1 MKDICPNLHNKQ
13 VAQEYGELEDLFG
26 PDTAHLLW
34 SRNNGYSIDKAPNGA
49 DSILFGELLHI
60 TNGDRTRAIILKSKL
75 YSDEF
80 LKWFGDWTSEDKR
93 FKNANIIWGHPG
105 TGKTW
110 MFEHGAKNI
119 IDFDSE
125 YKSKIGNLKE
135 REQLKK
141 KIGKSEY
148 NKKLD
153 ELFDQAKQEALKS
166 GKKLL
171 VSDMHFLRNRS
182 KDLDIVT
189 NISDQ
194 EFIQRSHQRGEHDEA
209 DKMEW
214 KNSINQAMKNIPESK
229 ILNTT
234 GYISDLFAMSNVS
247 KVVDKNGEPQVTYH
261 TVSPRYNPNFK
272 KFDTNIEGF
281 KTAIYHTDS
290 IDMSLSYNDDK
301 ADNYEEIKNYDINEY
316 NRQIKE
322 ANEELFGALN
332 DINKDDF
339 LDERNYDWFLK
350 KKEEFLYY
358 IKNKEL
364 DNAEYILNSFIG
376 LLKKNKEKSVLVN
389 GPFGDYFETFY
400 QSKLDDL
407 EYSFHTLYEVQK
419 NHNPYYI
426 ERKLQNNTFNY
437 TKIDFINIK
446 NPKVIDADGG
456 YWNRIDI
463 GEKENLTEEEKQ
475 YYINKYKEIY
485 KKLYDIHDE
494 HDIGLSYQ
502 FNDFEDIK
510 YDVLN
515 ILKDAITNNRV
526 LKLGVHIAGNEVTLI
541 KDLGFNIDDI
551 TIKPSKNSKF
561 VSTRDLEKKYLLQS
575 DDDARKNLKRIHR
588 LQSLIQADY
597 LNYTKVNK
605 ELRREK
611 TLLGLK
617 FKRNYDGSL
626 QFIFGQHIGS
636 FTRYGLTDEYANRIF
651 KQSLFYFLNDVAQD
665 FTDISGDGTYDGVI
679 INNVID
685 YGSEVENPEPHTVY
699 ECVDNSQV
707 KSIFNNGQF
716 ANPDDMYA
724 SPQGGLN
731 MGASTRLSKI
741 PSKGDMSTLQ
751 KYLKSHR
758 GKVSSTALKLV
769 MAAVNRYFNDN
780 DTGITYEIVDTL
792 PGGEAAHYDRANK
805 VIRINKNA
813 RFRNESKSLTPEVQT
828 IVHEML
834 HAVTVHAIETNSRV
848 REQFQHLLDVTRNK
862 LGDKANYY
870 GLTDVYEFVAE
881 LSNAQ
886 FVQDLK
892 SIQLTR
898 KQTLLDRIK
907 GVIKKVYRQIF
918 TSYKDFVGSDNVYSA
933 AVEDL
938 FAVMSNNVR
947 KDEDAV
953 DVNRKSVYRSISA
966 SQDKIDQIHK
976 EITNLYQQLYKN
988 YKKQF
993 NKGANRQKREDSLWA
1008 TIRDLQAKDKKEASS
1023 IAIQQ
1028 AFNQIGVYTLDPVSG
1043 VIPARRDTVL
1053 GYLQEQS
1060 QNGFDNISAE
1070 QIFDMKSNIID
1081 FYNDLCKYLFDD
1093 KNSLDV
1099 QDQLNVEKLS
1109 STVHEIN
1116 RLWRE
1121 ASKVVADKI
1130 VDENVDKY
1138 INTTTEE
1145 ANEIKEVAKDWLHN
1159 NDMWGDEGKFTKFF
1173 NYSRN
1178 DSPIIRQA
1186 FQMIQDADQETRRQ
1200 SIAVQQR
1207 IVKAYNK
1214 ATSIVDKAKLGNWQ
1228 TEFME
1233 RDRDGNFTGL
1243 FRSAVNRGQ
1252 FKKDMEEFVQQLNQ
1266 KYDKIHGYHYI
1277 TDQVTK
1283 ETLRSDTMSS
1293 IENEVWVNGQP
1304 PVYVQYQLELEKWI
1318 CDHAHRRYSLIYYQ
1332 ERLSQPY
1339 DMSTRTGHGL
1349 SPRTLSRQKYIQDQL
1364 NYILQKCSDRKTGL
1378 AYPERLNQEDYNKL
1392 QMWRDALQDLGNP
1405 FDMYGNRKSGEELQT
1420 ALEIQ
1425 AWNNWLQERTLYD
1438 VNYDAFDEEYQNIVD
1453 DIKAGKKTYN
1463 DLCRFVEANSEYGLN
1478 PEFLDYVFKGNQSQK
1493 DYVTRMFQSSIKKL
1507 IKTKDGYVKDFSDV
1521 IFNYNPDGSVSIP
1534 DMWGYQRLGDI
1545 KNNQKAASSGISK
1558 EEFERNFSVSPIPYT
1573 DSSGMHLAKD
1583 GTKFNPKNNPNNL
1596 ISMSWFEYILKQYTD
1611 AVMDGRMD
1619 RFVSVDGLVGI
1630 DFSTFNG
1637 DRKKIEK
1644 WIAENILMY
1653 EKTWEDKYGNIK
1665 SEYVPLTIFNQ
1676 LVPVEPGFGPSYKPT
1691 SRFIPKGRFTTK
1703 RGSVYKGIFDM
1714 QFSEDDRSGIQPDF
1728 AQYGDQEFVDMI
1740 KKGDAKAEYYKLL
1753 IDTMEQQWDK
1763 LGLDPSYNRYKLP
1776 QIEGTSLMKRS
1787 RAARHPKKY
1796 LKNAVSNAVS
1806 ATSDDMQMRSGDDYV
1821 MRNGKWV
1828 LKTAPTRFINEMD
1841 DPSMISSDLAFTVGQ
1856 FVQMTNNYLNKQKLQ
1871 AKVETLA
1878 YSLDAEN
1885 RDVNHQH
1892 TGVRQFERYEKMLKQ
1907 LFYEQSETGEDLG
1920 EKPGK
1925 AEIAAAKAARV
1936 ARSGTAYLML
1946 AYNIPSMFTGVFD
1959 SFTQMPA
1966 AAARN
1971 DQFGFKQLFYS
1982 YLVTFPKLFQAIAN
1996 IGNPIANCKAVAMMQ
2011 KDGLVKTSDE
2021 TFKNAYHSRLRRA
2034 LAQSA
2039 TGGYTMGDYMMNM
2052 LSQRC
2057 TYEAKKY
2064 YPGNNLVKEGF
2075 YTKAEFNR
2083 LMSNSGLT
2091 QKEINKDWRDNIG
2104 ESLWDAYYFDNG
2116 IAKLKDKYK
2125 DVNLYDS
2132 KLSATIQQNMA
2143 LLNGNAPKNDQSS
2156 VSNTI
2161 LHKFF
2166 FLMRNFFIRRA
2177 EHWFAGYKPDNVVRK
2192 FEDSTEE
2199 IYRGSST
2206 LRRQRR
2212 KRLSL
2217 TQEQKSRRQMYD
2229 YSTGEANP
2237 AVLVNLLRGA
2247 QSQLAIFNQMML
2259 HKQERLTDP
2268 RKVNPNEAK
2277 ALREFITWGL
2287 CLALLSVGWMM
2298 FHRHVEDE
2306 TKDLKP
2312 DNYEG
2317 SLPSIHN
2324 FIQQK
2329 VYLKLL
2335 DQVMFRVIDSQ
2346 FQLWNPWQ
2354 FVDMVKSATTVTS
2367 AVEKMGTI
2375 PSVGLDLIGASGHEF
2390 DEIIKSDSKYKY
2402 FPRWQRALW
2411 SATPLNNIQTWSS
2424 WRGNDKVGRWY
2435 FDNTVTG
2442 TMFKSGGYEWKDK
2455 VEDEDSERM
2464 DDARMDEQRMDEQRM
2479 DDTRMD

>member
-34 SRNNGYSIDKAPNGA
+34 SRNNGNSIDKAPNGA
-49 DSILFGELLHI
+49 DSILFGELLHV
-60 TNGDRTRAIILKSKL
+60 TNGDRARAIILKAKV

-80 LKWFGDWTSEDKR
+80 LKWFGDWTSEDK
-93 FKNANIIWGHPG
+93 K
-105 TGKTW
+105 
-110 MFEHGAKNI
+110 
-119 IDFDSE
+119 
-125 YKSKIGNLKE
+125 
-135 REQLKK
+135 
-141 KIGKSEY
+141 
-148 NKKLD
+148 
-153 ELFDQAKQEALKS
+153 
-166 GKKLL
+166 
-171 VSDMHFLRNRS
+171 
-182 KDLDIVT
+182 
-189 NISDQ
+189 
-194 EFIQRSHQRGEHDEA
+194 
-209 DKMEW
+209 
-214 KNSINQAMKNIPESK
+214 
-229 ILNTT
+229 
-234 GYISDLFAMSNVS
+234 NVS
-247 KVVDKNGEPQVTYH
+247 KVIDENGEPQVTYH
-261 TVSPRYNPNFK
+261 TVSHSHDPNFK
-272 KFDTNIEGF
+272 KFGTNIEGF

-290 IDMSLSYNDDK
+290 ITMSSSYDEATHAILSQFNNTTLKKYSQLFRDSKNDIINILNSVKESDFKDKRNFDWFNNILKKDFIKAINSGKIKDAEDCLLKLDGLFIEYQDPDVPFKLITSAYEDIRRLFYKFSDVYNNANPEKYKNRFENRLYDR
-301 ADNYEEIKNYDINEY
+301 IKVDYLNIKKPKIIDAHGNNWENVEKDTDINRITKAY
-316 NRQIKE
+316 RFAVDKIKSATLQQLMKNFPGDMFPPAE
-322 ANEELFGALN
+322 DEILSEKSNMINLLN
-332 DINKDDF
+332 QAISNNSILHPQDISLLGSVF
-339 LDERNYDWFLK
+339 FESLDLSFPR
-350 KKEEFLYY
+350 
-358 IKNKEL
+358 
-364 DNAEYILNSFIG
+364 NAEYL
-376 LLKKNKEKSVLVN
+376 
-389 GPFGDYFETFY
+389 
-400 QSKLDDL
+400 
-407 EYSFHTLYEVQK
+407 
-419 NHNPYYI
+419 
-426 ERKLQNNTFNY
+426 
-437 TKIDFINIK
+437 
-446 NPKVIDADGG
+446 
-456 YWNRIDI
+456 
-463 GEKENLTEEEKQ
+463 
-475 YYINKYKEIY
+475 
-485 KKLYDIHDE
+485 
-494 HDIGLSYQ
+494 
-502 FNDFEDIK
+502 
-510 YDVLN
+510 
-515 ILKDAITNNRV
+515 
-526 LKLGVHIAGNEVTLI
+526 
-541 KDLGFNIDDI
+541 
-551 TIKPSKNSKF
+551 
-561 VSTRDLEKKYLLQS
+561 STRDVEHKYLE
-575 DDDARKNLKRIHR
+575 
-588 LQSLIQADY
+588 
-597 LNYTKVNK
+597 T
-605 ELRREK
+605 
-611 TLLGLK
+611 G
-617 FKRNYDGSL
+617 
-626 QFIFGQHIGS
+626 
-636 FTRYGLTDEYANRIF
+636 
-651 KQSLFYFLNDVAQD
+651 D
-665 FTDISGDGTYDGVI
+665 FDGVI
-679 INNVID
+679 INNVVD
-685 YGSEVENPEPHTVY
+685 YGSKDETYSPGTVY
-699 ECVDNSQV
+699 ECIDNSQV

-758 GKVSSTALKLV
+758 NKVSSTALKLV

-886 FVQDLK
+886 FVQELK
-892 SIQLTR
+892 SIQLNR

-907 GVIKKVYRQIF
+907 GVIKKVYSQIF
-918 TSYKDFVGSDNVYSA
+918 TSYKNFVGKDNVYSA

-947 KDEDAV
+947 KDEDVV
-953 DVNRKSVYRSISA
+953 DANRKDVYRSISA
-966 SQDKIDQIHK
+966 SQDKVDQIHK

-993 NKGANRQKREDSLWA
+993 NKGVNRQKREDSLWT

-1028 AFNQIGVYTLDPVSG
+1028 AFAQIGVYTLDPVSG

-1060 QNGFDNISAE
+1060 LNGFDNISAE

-1093 KNSLDV
+1093 KDSLDV

-1138 INTTTEE
+1138 INTTVEE

-1159 NDMWGDEGKFTKFF
+1159 NDMWGDEGRFTKFF

-1214 ATSIVDKAKLGNWQ
+1214 ATSLVDKAKLGNWQ

-1243 FRSAVNRGQ
+1243 FRSAVNRSQ

-1266 KYDKIHGYHYI
+1266 KYDRIHGYHYI

-1293 IENEVWVNGQP
+1293 IENEVWVNDQP

-1339 DMSTRTGHGL
+1339 DRETRTGHGL

-1364 NYILQKCSDRKTGL
+1364 NYILQKCSDKKTGL
-1378 AYPERLNQEDYNKL
+1378 AYTERLQPEDYNKL

-1438 VNYDAFDEEYQNIVD
+1438 VNYDAFDEEYQKIVD
-1453 DIKAGKKTYN
+1453 DINAGKKTYN

-1478 PEFLDYVFKGNQSQK
+1478 PEFLDYVFKGNQTKK

-1507 IKTKDGYVKDFSDV
+1507 IKTKNGYIKDFSDV

-1545 KNNQKAASSGISK
+1545 KNNQNAVSGGISK
-1558 EEFERNFSVSPIPYT
+1558 EEFERNFSVSSIPYT
-1573 DSSGMHLAKD
+1573 DASGMHLAKD
-1583 GTKFNPKNNPNNL
+1583 GVTKFDPNNNPNNL
-1596 ISMSWFEYILKQYTD
+1596 TSMSWFEYILKQYTD

-1619 RFVSVDGLVGI
+1619 RFVSIDGLVGV

-1653 EKTWEDKYGNIK
+1653 EKTQEDKYGNVK

-1676 LVPVEPGFGPSYKPT
+1676 LVPVEVGFGPSYKPT
-1691 SRFIPKGRFTTK
+1691 SRLIPKGRFTTK
-1703 RGSVYKGIFDM
+1703 RGSVYNGIFDM
-1714 QFSEDDRSGIQPDF
+1714 EFSEDDRSGIQPDF
-1728 AQYGDQEFVDMI
+1728 AQYGDQEFVNMI

-1787 RAARHPKKY
+1787 RAAKHPKKY
-1796 LKNAVSNAVS
+1796 LKNAAKNAIA
-1806 ATSDDMQMRSGDDYV
+1806 ATSDDTQMRGDDDYV

-1828 LKTAPTRFINEMD
+1828 LKTAPTRFINEME

-1946 AYNIPSMFTGVFD
+1946 AYNLPSMFTGVFD

-1996 IGNPIANCKAVAMMQ
+1996 IGNPIANCKAIAMMQ

-2091 QKEINKDWRDNIG
+2091 QKEINKEWRNNIG

-2125 DVNLYDS
+2125 NIDLYDS

-2143 LLNGNAPKNDQSS
+2143 LLNGNAPKNDQSA

-2177 EHWFAGYKPDNVVRK
+2177 EHWFAGYKPDNVARR

-2199 IYRGSST
+2199 VYRGSST
-2206 LRRQRR
+2206 LRRQKR

-2259 HKQERLTDP
+2259 HKQERITDP

-2277 ALREFITWGL
+2277 ALREFVTWGL

-2298 FHRHVEDE
+2298 FHRHVEDD

-2317 SLPSIHN
+2317 SLPSVHN

-2442 TMFKSGGYEWKDK
+2442 TMFKSGGYEWKK
-2455 VEDEDSERM
+2455 KTEDEDSERM

>member
-34 SRNNGYSIDKAPNGA
+34 SRNNGNSIDKAPNGA
-49 DSILFGELLHI
+49 DSILFGELLHV
-60 TNGDRTRAIILKSKL
+60 TNGDRTRAIILKAKV

-80 LKWFGDWTSEDKR
+80 LKWFGDWTSEDK
-93 FKNANIIWGHPG
+93 
-105 TGKTW
+105 
-110 MFEHGAKNI
+110 E
-119 IDFDSE
+119 
-125 YKSKIGNLKE
+125 
-135 REQLKK
+135 
-141 KIGKSEY
+141 
-148 NKKLD
+148 
-153 ELFDQAKQEALKS
+153 
-166 GKKLL
+166 
-171 VSDMHFLRNRS
+171 
-182 KDLDIVT
+182 
-189 NISDQ
+189 
-194 EFIQRSHQRGEHDEA
+194 
-209 DKMEW
+209 
-214 KNSINQAMKNIPESK
+214 
-229 ILNTT
+229 
-234 GYISDLFAMSNVS
+234 NVS
-247 KVVDKNGEPQVTYH
+247 KVVDENGEPKVMYH
-261 TVSPRYNPNFK
+261 GTDHGDFK
-272 KFDTNIEGF
+272 KFDLKYFGKTDNGDNGRGF
-281 KTAIYHTDS
+281 YFAYEKDVALGYGETLYPVYLSAKRPFYHTGFETSSIIKGFNREYNPTQRELFQQRIKSIQNRIQRSQDLLKENNDPIISKIELKKIQHNKDELKRLQDDLKNKDEDFLNSKLYNTLDEYDS
-290 IDMSLSYNDDK
+290 ILESD
-301 ADNYEEIKNYDINEY
+301 
-316 NRQIKE
+316 
-322 ANEELFGALN
+322 
-332 DINKDDF
+332 
-339 LDERNYDWFLK
+339 
-350 KKEEFLYY
+350 
-358 IKNKEL
+358 
-364 DNAEYILNSFIG
+364 
-376 LLKKNKEKSVLVN
+376 
-389 GPFGDYFETFY
+389 PHY
-400 QSKLDDL
+400 QAVVK
-407 EYSFHTLYEVQK
+407 
-419 NHNPYYI
+419 
-426 ERKLQNNTFNY
+426 
-437 TKIDFINIK
+437 
-446 NPKVIDADGG
+446 
-456 YWNRIDI
+456 
-463 GEKENLTEEEKQ
+463 
-475 YYINKYKEIY
+475 
-485 KKLYDIHDE
+485 
-494 HDIGLSYQ
+494 
-502 FNDFEDIK
+502 
-510 YDVLN
+510 
-515 ILKDAITNNRV
+515 
-526 LKLGVHIAGNEVTLI
+526 
-541 KDLGFNIDDI
+541 
-551 TIKPSKNSKF
+551 
-561 VSTRDLEKKYLLQS
+561 
-575 DDDARKNLKRIHR
+575 
-588 LQSLIQADY
+588 
-597 LNYTKVNK
+597 
-605 ELRREK
+605 
-611 TLLGLK
+611 
-617 FKRNYDGSL
+617 
-626 QFIFGQHIGS
+626 
-636 FTRYGLTDEYANRIF
+636 
-651 KQSLFYFLNDVAQD
+651 
-665 FTDISGDGTYDGVI
+665 
-679 INNVID
+679 
-685 YGSEVENPEPHTVY
+685 
-699 ECVDNSQV
+699 DNSQI
-707 KSIFNNGQF
+707 KSIFNNGEF
-716 ANPDDMYA
+716 ANPDDIYQ

-731 MGASTRLSKI
+731 MGASSRLSKI

-758 GKVSSTALKLV
+758 DKVSSTALKLV

-813 RFRNESKSLTPEVQT
+813 RFRNESRSLTPEVQT

-862 LGDKANYY
+862 LGDKVNHY

-918 TSYKDFVGSDNVYSA
+918 TSYKKIIGEDNVYSA

-947 KDEDAV
+947 KDEDVV
-953 DVNRKSVYRSISA
+953 DVNRKDVYRSISA
-966 SQDKIDQIHK
+966 SQDKVDQIHK

-1028 AFNQIGVYTLDPVSG
+1028 AFGQIGVYTLDPVSG

-1060 QNGFDNISAE
+1060 INGFDNISAE

-1093 KNSLDV
+1093 KDSLDV

-1138 INTTTEE
+1138 INTTVEE

-1159 NDMWGDEGKFTKFF
+1159 NDMWGDEGRFTKFF

-1214 ATSIVDKAKLGNWQ
+1214 ATSLVDKARLGNWQ
-1228 TEFME
+1228 TDFME
-1233 RDRDGNFTGL
+1233 RDKDGNFTGL

-1252 FKKDMEEFVQQLNQ
+1252 FKKDMEEFVQQLNE

-1318 CDHAHRRYSLIYYQ
+1318 CDHAHRRYSLMYYQ
-1332 ERLSQPY
+1332 ERLSHPY
-1339 DMSTRTGHGL
+1339 DMATRTGHGL

-1364 NYILQKCSDRKTGL
+1364 NYILQKCSDKKTGL
-1378 AYPERLNQEDYNKL
+1378 AYPERLQPEDYNKL

-1425 AWNNWLQERTLYD
+1425 AWNNWLQEQTLYD
-1438 VNYDAFDEEYQNIVD
+1438 VDYDAFDEEYQKIVD
-1453 DIKAGKKTYN
+1453 DINAGKKTYN

-1478 PEFLDYVFKGNQSQK
+1478 PEFLDYVFKGNQTQK
-1493 DYVTRMFQSSIKKL
+1493 DYVTKMFQSSIKKL
-1507 IKTKDGYVKDFSDV
+1507 IKTKNGYVKDFSDV

-1534 DMWGYQRLGDI
+1534 NMWGYQRLGDI
-1545 KNNQKAASSGISK
+1545 KNNQSAVSSGIDV
-1558 EEFERNFSVSPIPYT
+1558 EEFKRNFDVSPIPYT
-1573 DSSGMHLAKD
+1573 DPSGMHLAKD
-1583 GTKFNPKNNPNNL
+1583 GVTKFDPNNNPNNL
-1596 ISMSWFEYILKQYTD
+1596 DSMSWFEYILKQYTD

-1637 DRKKIEK
+1637 DRKKIET
-1644 WIAENILMY
+1644 WIAKNILMY
-1653 EKTWEDKYGNIK
+1653 EKTWEDEYGNAK

-1676 LVPVEPGFGPSYKPT
+1676 LVPVEAGFGPSYKPT
-1691 SRFIPKGRFTTK
+1691 SRLVPKGRFTTK
-1703 RGSVYKGIFDM
+1703 RGSVYNGIFDM
-1714 QFSEDDRSGIQPDF
+1714 EFSEDDRSGIQPDF

-1787 RAARHPKKY
+1787 RAAKHPKKY
-1796 LKNAVSNAVS
+1796 IKNAAKNAVA
-1806 ATSDDMQMRSGDDYV
+1806 ATSDDTQMRGDDDYV

-1946 AYNIPSMFTGVFD
+1946 AYNVPSMFTGVFD

-1996 IGNPIANCKAVAMMQ
+1996 IGNPIANCKAIAMMQ
-2011 KDGLVKTSDE
+2011 KDGLVKTSNE

-2091 QKEINKDWRDNIG
+2091 QKEINREWRNNIG

-2125 DVNLYDS
+2125 NIDLYDS

-2143 LLNGNAPKNDQSS
+2143 LLNGNAPKNDQSA

-2177 EHWFAGYKPDNVVRK
+2177 EHWFAGYKPDNVVRR

-2199 IYRGSST
+2199 VYRGSST

-2212 KRLSL
+2212 KRLPL

-2259 HKQERLTDP
+2259 HKQERITDL

-2298 FHRHVEDE
+2298 FHRYVEDE

-2442 TMFKSGGYEWKDK
+2442 TMFKSGGYEWKK
-2455 VEDEDSERM
+2455 KAEDEDSERM
-2464 DDARMDEQRMDEQRM
+2464 DDGRMDEQRMDEQRM
-2479 DDTRMD
+2479 DDTRMN

>member
-60 TNGDRTRAIILKSKL
+60 TNGDRTRAIILKAKI

-80 LKWFGDWTSEDKR
+80 LKWFGDWTSEDK
-93 FKNANIIWGHPG
+93 
-105 TGKTW
+105 
-110 MFEHGAKNI
+110 E
-119 IDFDSE
+119 
-125 YKSKIGNLKE
+125 
-135 REQLKK
+135 
-141 KIGKSEY
+141 
-148 NKKLD
+148 
-153 ELFDQAKQEALKS
+153 
-166 GKKLL
+166 
-171 VSDMHFLRNRS
+171 
-182 KDLDIVT
+182 
-189 NISDQ
+189 
-194 EFIQRSHQRGEHDEA
+194 
-209 DKMEW
+209 
-214 KNSINQAMKNIPESK
+214 
-229 ILNTT
+229 
-234 GYISDLFAMSNVS
+234 NVS

-290 IDMSLSYNDDK
+290 IEMSISYNEDK
-301 ADNYEEIKNYDINEY
+301 AENYEEIKDYDISTY
-316 NRQIKE
+316 NRYNEIANKE
-322 ANEELFGALN
+322 IPEQLN

-339 LDERNYDWFLK
+339 LDGRNYDWFLK

-407 EYSFHTLYEVQK
+407 EYSFHTLYDAEK

-426 ERKLQNNTFNY
+426 ERKLQNDTFNY
-437 TKIDFINIK
+437 TKIDFLNIK
-446 NPKVIDADGG
+446 NPKIIDAHGHM
-456 YWNRIDI
+456 WNNIHEKKYYDISDRLDKIKDRLSDDFSSSSNYIIYRIVCLSNATQAKALYEKIMESKYLSSVFKDI
-463 GEKENLTEEEKQ
+463 SEDDLIYYAEEKQ
-475 YYINKYKEIY
+475 KS
-485 KKLYDIHDE
+485 L
-494 HDIGLSYQ
+494 
-502 FNDFEDIK
+502 
-510 YDVLN
+510 
-515 ILKDAITNNRV
+515 
-526 LKLGVHIAGNEVTLI
+526 
-541 KDLGFNIDDI
+541 
-551 TIKPSKNSKF
+551 
-561 VSTRDLEKKYLLQS
+561 STRDLEKKYLLQS
-575 DDDARKNLKRIHR
+575 NTDARKNLKRIHR
-588 LQSLIQADY
+588 LQSLIQADQI
-597 LNYTKVNK
+597 NYTKVNK
-605 ELRREK
+605 ELRGEK

-617 FKRNYDGSL
+617 LKRNRDGSL

-665 FTDISGDGTYDGVI
+665 LTEISGDGTYDGVI

-741 PSKGDMSTLQ
+741 SSKGDMSTLQ

-758 GKVSSTALKLV
+758 DKVSSTALKLV

-862 LGDKANYY
+862 LGDKASYY

-886 FVQDLK
+886 FVYDLK

-918 TSYKDFVGSDNVYSA
+918 TSYKDFIGSDNVYSA

-938 FAVMSNNVR
+938 FAVMSNNVK

-953 DVNRKSVYRSISA
+953 DTNRKSVYRSISA

-1214 ATSIVDKAKLGNWQ
+1214 ATSLVDKAKLGNWQ

-1266 KYDKIHGYHYI
+1266 KYDKIYGYHYI

-1293 IENEVWVNGQP
+1293 IENEVWVNDQP

-1339 DMSTRTGHGL
+1339 DIQTRTGHGL

-1425 AWNNWLQERTLYD
+1425 AWNNWLQERTIYD

-1478 PEFLDYVFKGNQSQK
+1478 PEFLDYVFKGSQVKK
-1493 DYVTRMFQSSIKKL
+1493 DYVTKMFQSSIKKL

-1521 IFNYNPDGSVSIP
+1521 MFNYNPDGSVSIP

-1545 KNNQKAASSGISK
+1545 KNNQNAVSSGISK
-1558 EEFERNFSVSPIPYT
+1558 EEFERNFSVSSIPYT
-1573 DSSGMHLAKD
+1573 DASGMHLAKD
-1583 GTKFNPKNNPNNL
+1583 GTKFDPKNNPNNL

-1676 LVPVEPGFGPSYKPT
+1676 LVPAETGFGPSYKPT

-1946 AYNIPSMFTGVFD
+1946 AYNLPSMFTGVFD

-1966 AAARN
+1966 SAARN
-1971 DQFGFKQLFYS
+1971 DQFGFKQLLIDGYI
-1982 YLVTFPKLFQAIAN
+1982 LTFPNLFRAIIN

-2011 KDGLVKTSDE
+2011 KDGLVKTSNE

-2091 QKEINKDWRDNIG
+2091 QKEINRDWNDNIG

-2143 LLNGNAPKNDQSS
+2143 LLNGNAPKNDQSA

-2177 EHWFAGYKPDNVVRK
+2177 EHWFAGYKPDNVARK

-2268 RKVNPNEAK
+2268 RNVNPNEAK

-2312 DNYEG
+2312 DNYED

>member
-49 DSILFGELLHI
+49 DSILFGELLHV
-60 TNGDRTRAIILKSKL
+60 TNGDRTRAIILKAKI

-80 LKWFGDWTSEDKR
+80 LKWFGDWTSKDK
-93 FKNANIIWGHPG
+93 
-105 TGKTW
+105 
-110 MFEHGAKNI
+110 E
-119 IDFDSE
+119 
-125 YKSKIGNLKE
+125 
-135 REQLKK
+135 
-141 KIGKSEY
+141 
-148 NKKLD
+148 
-153 ELFDQAKQEALKS
+153 
-166 GKKLL
+166 
-171 VSDMHFLRNRS
+171 
-182 KDLDIVT
+182 
-189 NISDQ
+189 
-194 EFIQRSHQRGEHDEA
+194 
-209 DKMEW
+209 
-214 KNSINQAMKNIPESK
+214 
-229 ILNTT
+229 
-234 GYISDLFAMSNVS
+234 NVS
-247 KVVDKNGEPQVTYH
+247 KVVDENGEPKVMYH
-261 TVSPRYNPNFK
+261 GTDHGDFK
-272 KFDTNIEGF
+272 KFDLKYFGKTDNGDNGRGF
-281 KTAIYHTDS
+281 YFAYEKDVALGYGETLYPVYLSAKRPFYHTGFETSSIIKGFNREYNPTQRELFQQRIKSIQNRIQRSQDLLKENNDPIISKIELKKIQHNKDELKRLQDDLKNKDEDFLNSKLYNTLDEYDS
-290 IDMSLSYNDDK
+290 ILESD
-301 ADNYEEIKNYDINEY
+301 
-316 NRQIKE
+316 QH
-322 ANEELFGALN
+322 
-332 DINKDDF
+332 
-339 LDERNYDWFLK
+339 
-350 KKEEFLYY
+350 
-358 IKNKEL
+358 
-364 DNAEYILNSFIG
+364 
-376 LLKKNKEKSVLVN
+376 
-389 GPFGDYFETFY
+389 Y
-400 QSKLDDL
+400 QAVVK
-407 EYSFHTLYEVQK
+407 
-419 NHNPYYI
+419 
-426 ERKLQNNTFNY
+426 
-437 TKIDFINIK
+437 
-446 NPKVIDADGG
+446 
-456 YWNRIDI
+456 
-463 GEKENLTEEEKQ
+463 
-475 YYINKYKEIY
+475 
-485 KKLYDIHDE
+485 
-494 HDIGLSYQ
+494 
-502 FNDFEDIK
+502 
-510 YDVLN
+510 
-515 ILKDAITNNRV
+515 
-526 LKLGVHIAGNEVTLI
+526 
-541 KDLGFNIDDI
+541 
-551 TIKPSKNSKF
+551 
-561 VSTRDLEKKYLLQS
+561 
-575 DDDARKNLKRIHR
+575 
-588 LQSLIQADY
+588 
-597 LNYTKVNK
+597 
-605 ELRREK
+605 
-611 TLLGLK
+611 
-617 FKRNYDGSL
+617 
-626 QFIFGQHIGS
+626 
-636 FTRYGLTDEYANRIF
+636 
-651 KQSLFYFLNDVAQD
+651 
-665 FTDISGDGTYDGVI
+665 
-679 INNVID
+679 
-685 YGSEVENPEPHTVY
+685 
-699 ECVDNSQV
+699 DNSQI
-707 KSIFNNGQF
+707 KSIFNNGEF
-716 ANPDDMYA
+716 ANTDDIYQ

-731 MGASTRLSKI
+731 MDASSRLSKI
-741 PSKGDMSTLQ
+741 PSKGDMYTLQ

-758 GKVSSTALKLV
+758 DKVSSTALKLV

-805 VIRINKNA
+805 IIRINKNA

-918 TSYKDFVGSDNVYSA
+918 TSYKDFIGSDNVYSA

-938 FAVMSNNVR
+938 FAVMSNNVK

-953 DVNRKSVYRSISA
+953 DANRKSVYRSISA

-1130 VDENVDKY
+1130 IDENVDKY

-1214 ATSIVDKAKLGNWQ
+1214 ATSLVDKAKLGNWQ

-1293 IENEVWVNGQP
+1293 IENEVWSNGQP

-1478 PEFLDYVFKGNQSQK
+1478 PEFLDYVFKGSQVKK
-1493 DYVTRMFQSSIKKL
+1493 DYVTKMFQSSIKKL

-1521 IFNYNPDGSVSIP
+1521 MFNYNPDGSVNIP

-1545 KNNQKAASSGISK
+1545 KNNQKASSSGISK

-1573 DSSGMHLAKD
+1573 DASGMHLAKD
-1583 GTKFNPKNNPNNL
+1583 GTKFDPKNNPNNL

-1676 LVPVEPGFGPSYKPT
+1676 LVPVNPGFGPSYKPT
-1691 SRFIPKGRFTTK
+1691 SRFVPKGRFTTK

-1796 LKNAVSNAVS
+1796 LKNAASNAVS
-1806 ATSDDMQMRSGDDYV
+1806 ATSDDMQMRSSDDYV

-1946 AYNIPSMFTGVFD
+1946 AYNLPSMFTGVFD

-2091 QKEINKDWRDNIG
+2091 QKEINRDWNDNIG

-2177 EHWFAGYKPDNVVRK
+2177 EHWFAGYKPDNVARK

-2298 FHRHVEDE
+2298 FHRYVEDD

-2479 DDTRMD
+2479 DDERMD

>member
-49 DSILFGELLHI
+49 DSILFGELFHI

-194 EFIQRSHQRGEHDEA
+194 EFIQRSHQRGEHNES

-229 ILNTT
+229 VLNTT
-234 GYISDLFAMSNVS
+234 GYISDLFARSNVS

-261 TVSPRYNPNFK
+261 TVNPRYNPNFK
-272 KFDTNIEGF
+272 KFDTNIEGV

-290 IDMSLSYNDDK
+290 YQMSATYNPVS
-301 ADNYEEIKNYDINEY
+301 
-316 NRQIKE
+316 KE
-322 ANEELFGALN
+322 
-332 DINKDDF
+332 
-339 LDERNYDWFLK
+339 
-350 KKEEFLYY
+350 KEEGNRLGYY
-358 IKNKEL
+358 YNE
-364 DNAEYILNSFIG
+364 DNL
-376 LLKKNKEKSVLVN
+376 
-389 GPFGDYFETFY
+389 P
-400 QSKLDDL
+400 
-407 EYSFHTLYEVQK
+407 
-419 NHNPYYI
+419 
-426 ERKLQNNTFNY
+426 Y
-437 TKIDFINIK
+437 TKVDYLNIK
-446 NPKVIDADGG
+446 NPKIVDAEGKEWNQLDYQGDLQQSKYAIKKYEDALDEIATLAYGDNKIDNSILDL
-456 YWNRIDI
+456 YQKLNNITL
-463 GEKENLTEEEKQ
+463 LT
-475 YYINKYKEIY
+475 
-485 KKLYDIHDE
+485 
-494 HDIGLSYQ
+494 
-502 FNDFEDIK
+502 NDK
-510 YDVLN
+510 AN
-515 ILKDAITNNRV
+515 AV
-526 LKLGVHIAGNEVTLI
+526 LKRVYDLTKI
-541 KDLGFNIDDI
+541 KLTIDDFQI
-551 TIKPSKNSKF
+551 IGTMMGGD
-561 VSTRDLEKKYLLQS
+561 STRTLE
-575 DDDARKNLKRIHR
+575 RF
-588 LQSLIQADY
+588 
-597 LNYTKVNK
+597 
-605 ELRREK
+605 
-611 TLLGLK
+611 LG
-617 FKRNYDGSL
+617 
-626 QFIFGQHIGS
+626 
-636 FTRYGLTDEYANRIF
+636 E
-651 KQSLFYFLNDVAQD
+651 
-665 FTDISGDGTYDGVI
+665 YDGVI
-679 INNVID
+679 INNVLD
-685 YGSEVENPEPHTVY
+685 YATYDEYQEPHTVY

-792 PGGEAAHYDRANK
+792 PCGEAAHYDRANK

-870 GLTDVYEFVAE
+870 GLTDVYELVAE

-918 TSYKDFVGSDNVYSA
+918 TSYKDFIGSDNVYSA

-953 DVNRKSVYRSISA
+953 DSNRKDVYRSISA
-966 SQDKIDQIHK
+966 SQDKVDQIHK

-1043 VIPARRDTVL
+1043 VIPSRRDTVL

-1060 QNGFDNISAE
+1060 QNGFDNVSAE

-1478 PEFLDYVFKGNQSQK
+1478 PEFLDYVFKGSQVKK
-1493 DYVTRMFQSSIKKL
+1493 DYVTKMFQSSIKKL

-1573 DSSGMHLAKD
+1573 DASGMHLAKD
-1583 GTKFNPKNNPNNL
+1583 GTKFDPKNNPNNL

-1630 DFSTFNG
+1630 DFSTLNG

-1796 LKNAVSNAVS
+1796 LKNAASNAVS

-1841 DPSMISSDLAFTVGQ
+1841 DPSMISSDLAFAVGQ
-1856 FVQMTNNYLNKQKLQ
+1856 FVQMTNNYINKQKLQ

-1966 AAARN
+1966 SAARN
-1971 DQFGFKQLFYS
+1971 DQFGFKQLLIDGYI
-1982 YLVTFPKLFQAIAN
+1982 LTFPNLFRAIIN

-2091 QKEINKDWRDNIG
+2091 QKEINRDWNDNIG

-2455 VEDEDSERM
+2455 VENEDSERM
-2464 DDARMDEQRMDEQRM
+2464 DDTRMDEQRMDEQRM
-2479 DDTRMD
+2479 DDTRID

>member
-34 SRNNGYSIDKAPNGA
+34 SRNNGNSIDKAPNGA
-49 DSILFGELLHI
+49 DSILFGELLDAA
-60 TNGDRTRAIILKSKL
+60 NGNRTEAIILKAKV
-75 YSDEF
+75 YSDGF
-80 LKWFGDWTSEDKR
+80 FKWFGDWTSEDK
-93 FKNANIIWGHPG
+93 
-105 TGKTW
+105 
-110 MFEHGAKNI
+110 E
-119 IDFDSE
+119 
-125 YKSKIGNLKE
+125 
-135 REQLKK
+135 
-141 KIGKSEY
+141 
-148 NKKLD
+148 
-153 ELFDQAKQEALKS
+153 
-166 GKKLL
+166 
-171 VSDMHFLRNRS
+171 
-182 KDLDIVT
+182 
-189 NISDQ
+189 
-194 EFIQRSHQRGEHDEA
+194 
-209 DKMEW
+209 
-214 KNSINQAMKNIPESK
+214 
-229 ILNTT
+229 
-234 GYISDLFAMSNVS
+234 NVS
-247 KVVDKNGEPQVTYH
+247 KVVDENGEPKVMYH
-261 TVSPRYNPNFK
+261 GTDHGDFK
-272 KFDTNIEGF
+272 KFDLKYFGKTDNGDNGRGF
-281 KTAIYHTDS
+281 YFAYEKDVALGYGETLYPVYLSAKRPFYHTGFETSSIIKGFNREYNPTQRELFQQRIKSIQNRIQRSQDLLKENNDPIISKIELKKIQHNKDELKRLQDNLKNKDEDFLNSKLYNTLDEYDS
-290 IDMSLSYNDDK
+290 ILESD
-301 ADNYEEIKNYDINEY
+301 
-316 NRQIKE
+316 
-322 ANEELFGALN
+322 
-332 DINKDDF
+332 
-339 LDERNYDWFLK
+339 
-350 KKEEFLYY
+350 
-358 IKNKEL
+358 
-364 DNAEYILNSFIG
+364 
-376 LLKKNKEKSVLVN
+376 
-389 GPFGDYFETFY
+389 PHY
-400 QSKLDDL
+400 QAVVK
-407 EYSFHTLYEVQK
+407 
-419 NHNPYYI
+419 
-426 ERKLQNNTFNY
+426 
-437 TKIDFINIK
+437 
-446 NPKVIDADGG
+446 
-456 YWNRIDI
+456 
-463 GEKENLTEEEKQ
+463 
-475 YYINKYKEIY
+475 
-485 KKLYDIHDE
+485 
-494 HDIGLSYQ
+494 
-502 FNDFEDIK
+502 
-510 YDVLN
+510 
-515 ILKDAITNNRV
+515 
-526 LKLGVHIAGNEVTLI
+526 
-541 KDLGFNIDDI
+541 
-551 TIKPSKNSKF
+551 
-561 VSTRDLEKKYLLQS
+561 
-575 DDDARKNLKRIHR
+575 
-588 LQSLIQADY
+588 
-597 LNYTKVNK
+597 
-605 ELRREK
+605 
-611 TLLGLK
+611 
-617 FKRNYDGSL
+617 
-626 QFIFGQHIGS
+626 
-636 FTRYGLTDEYANRIF
+636 
-651 KQSLFYFLNDVAQD
+651 
-665 FTDISGDGTYDGVI
+665 
-679 INNVID
+679 
-685 YGSEVENPEPHTVY
+685 
-699 ECVDNSQV
+699 DNSQI
-707 KSIFNNGQF
+707 KSIFNNGEF
-716 ANPDDMYA
+716 ANPDDIYQ

-731 MGASTRLSKI
+731 MGASSRLSKI

-758 GKVSSTALKLV
+758 DKVSSTALKLV

-780 DTGITYEIVDTL
+780 DTGITYEIVDAL

-813 RFRNESKSLTPEVQT
+813 RFRNESRSLTPEVQT

-862 LGDKANYY
+862 LGDKANHY

-918 TSYKDFVGSDNVYSA
+918 TSYKKFIGDDNVYSA

-947 KDEDAV
+947 KDEDVV
-953 DVNRKSVYRSISA
+953 DANRKEVYRSISA
-966 SQDKIDQIHK
+966 SQDKVDQIHK

-1028 AFNQIGVYTLDPVSG
+1028 AFGQIGVYTLDPVSG

-1060 QNGFDNISAE
+1060 INGFDNISAE

-1093 KNSLDV
+1093 KDSLDV

-1138 INTTTEE
+1138 INTTVEE

-1159 NDMWGDEGKFTKFF
+1159 NDMWGDEGRFTKFF

-1214 ATSIVDKAKLGNWQ
+1214 ATSLVDKARLGNWQ
-1228 TEFME
+1228 TDFME
-1233 RDRDGNFTGL
+1233 RDKDGNFTGL

-1252 FKKDMEEFVQQLNQ
+1252 FKKDMEEFVQQLNE

-1293 IENEVWVNGQP
+1293 IENEVWANGQP

-1318 CDHAHRRYSLIYYQ
+1318 CDHAHRRYSLMYYQ
-1332 ERLSQPY
+1332 ERLSHPY
-1339 DMSTRTGHGL
+1339 DIDTRTGHGL

-1364 NYILQKCSDRKTGL
+1364 NYILQKCSDKKTGL
-1378 AYPERLNQEDYNKL
+1378 AYPERLQPEDYNKL

-1420 ALEIQ
+1420 ALELQ
-1425 AWNNWLQERTLYD
+1425 AWNNWLQEQTLYA
-1438 VNYDAFDEEYQNIVD
+1438 VNYDAFDEEYQKIVD
-1453 DIKAGKKTYN
+1453 DINAGKKTYN
-1463 DLCRFVEANSEYGLN
+1463 DLSRFVEANSEYGLN
-1478 PEFLDYVFKGNQSQK
+1478 PEFLDYVFKGNQTKK
-1493 DYVTRMFQSSIKKL
+1493 DYVTKMFQSSIKKL
-1507 IKTKDGYVKDFSDV
+1507 IKTKNGYIKDFSDV

-1534 DMWGYQRLGDI
+1534 NMWGYQRLGDI
-1545 KNNQKAASSGISK
+1545 KNNQSAASSGVDI
-1558 EEFERNFSVSPIPYT
+1558 EEFKRSFSVEDVLYR
-1573 DSSGMHLAKD
+1573 DASGMYLAKD
-1583 GTKFNPKNNPNNL
+1583 GVTKFDIKNNPNHL
-1596 ISMSWFEYILKQYTD
+1596 APMSWFEYILKQYTD

-1630 DFSTFNG
+1630 DFSTLNG
-1637 DRKKIEK
+1637 DRKKIET
-1644 WIAENILMY
+1644 WIAKNILMY
-1653 EKTWEDKYGNIK
+1653 EKTQEDKYGNVK
-1665 SEYVPLTIFNQ
+1665 SEYVPLTIFRQ
-1676 LVPVEPGFGPSYKPT
+1676 LEPLVATFGPNNKPT
-1691 SRFIPKGRFTTK
+1691 SRLIPKGRFTTK
-1703 RGSVYKGIFDM
+1703 IGSAYNGIFDM
-1714 QFSEDDRSGIQPDF
+1714 EFSEDDRSGIQPDF

-1787 RAARHPKKY
+1787 RAAKHPKKY
-1796 LKNAVSNAVS
+1796 IKNAAKNAVA
-1806 ATSDDMQMRSGDDYV
+1806 ATSDDTQMRGNDDYV

-1828 LKTAPTRFINEMD
+1828 LKTAPTRFIDEMD

-1946 AYNIPSMFTGVFD
+1946 AYNVPSMFTGVFD

-1996 IGNPIANCKAVAMMQ
+1996 IGNPIANCKAIAMMQ

-2091 QKEINKDWRDNIG
+2091 QKEINREWRNNIG

-2116 IAKLKDKYK
+2116 IVKLKDKYK
-2125 DVNLYDS
+2125 NIDLYDS

-2143 LLNGNAPKNDQSS
+2143 LLNGNAPKNDQSA

-2177 EHWFAGYKPDNVVRK
+2177 EHWFAGYKPDNVVRR

-2212 KRLSL
+2212 KRLPL

-2237 AVLVNLLRGA
+2237 AVLINLLRGA
-2247 QSQLAIFNQMML
+2247 QSQLAIFNQIML
-2259 HKQERLTDP
+2259 HKQERITDP

-2298 FHRHVEDE
+2298 FHRYVEDE

-2312 DNYEG
+2312 DNYED

-2442 TMFKSGGYEWKDK
+2442 TMFKSGGYEWKK
-2455 VEDEDSERM
+2455 KAEDEDSERM
-2464 DDARMDEQRMDEQRM
+2464 DDGRMDEQRMDEQRM

>member
-26 PDTAHLLW
+26 PDAAHLLW
-34 SRNNGYSIDKAPNGA
+34 SRNNGNSIDKAPNGA
-49 DSILFGELLHI
+49 DSILFGELLDAA
-60 TNGDRTRAIILKSKL
+60 NGNRTEAIILKANV
-75 YSDEF
+75 YSDGF
-80 LKWFGDWTSEDKR
+80 FKWFGDWTSEDK
-93 FKNANIIWGHPG
+93 
-105 TGKTW
+105 
-110 MFEHGAKNI
+110 E
-119 IDFDSE
+119 
-125 YKSKIGNLKE
+125 
-135 REQLKK
+135 
-141 KIGKSEY
+141 
-148 NKKLD
+148 
-153 ELFDQAKQEALKS
+153 
-166 GKKLL
+166 
-171 VSDMHFLRNRS
+171 
-182 KDLDIVT
+182 
-189 NISDQ
+189 
-194 EFIQRSHQRGEHDEA
+194 
-209 DKMEW
+209 
-214 KNSINQAMKNIPESK
+214 
-229 ILNTT
+229 
-234 GYISDLFAMSNVS
+234 NVS
-247 KVVDKNGEPQVTYH
+247 KVVDENGEPKVMYH
-261 TVSPRYNPNFK
+261 GTDHGDFK
-272 KFDTNIEGF
+272 KFDLKYFGKTDNGDNGRGF
-281 KTAIYHTDS
+281 YFAYEKDVALGYGETLYPVYLSAKRPFYHTGFETSSIINGFNREYNPTQRELFQQRIKSIQNRIQRSQDLLKENNDPIISKIELKKIQHNKDELKRLQDDLKNKDEDFLNSKLYNTLDEYDS
-290 IDMSLSYNDDK
+290 ILESD
-301 ADNYEEIKNYDINEY
+301 
-316 NRQIKE
+316 QH
-322 ANEELFGALN
+322 
-332 DINKDDF
+332 
-339 LDERNYDWFLK
+339 
-350 KKEEFLYY
+350 
-358 IKNKEL
+358 
-364 DNAEYILNSFIG
+364 
-376 LLKKNKEKSVLVN
+376 
-389 GPFGDYFETFY
+389 Y
-400 QSKLDDL
+400 QAVVK
-407 EYSFHTLYEVQK
+407 
-419 NHNPYYI
+419 
-426 ERKLQNNTFNY
+426 
-437 TKIDFINIK
+437 
-446 NPKVIDADGG
+446 
-456 YWNRIDI
+456 
-463 GEKENLTEEEKQ
+463 
-475 YYINKYKEIY
+475 
-485 KKLYDIHDE
+485 
-494 HDIGLSYQ
+494 
-502 FNDFEDIK
+502 
-510 YDVLN
+510 
-515 ILKDAITNNRV
+515 
-526 LKLGVHIAGNEVTLI
+526 
-541 KDLGFNIDDI
+541 
-551 TIKPSKNSKF
+551 
-561 VSTRDLEKKYLLQS
+561 
-575 DDDARKNLKRIHR
+575 
-588 LQSLIQADY
+588 
-597 LNYTKVNK
+597 
-605 ELRREK
+605 
-611 TLLGLK
+611 
-617 FKRNYDGSL
+617 
-626 QFIFGQHIGS
+626 
-636 FTRYGLTDEYANRIF
+636 
-651 KQSLFYFLNDVAQD
+651 
-665 FTDISGDGTYDGVI
+665 
-679 INNVID
+679 
-685 YGSEVENPEPHTVY
+685 
-699 ECVDNSQV
+699 DNSQI
-707 KSIFNNGQF
+707 KSIFNNGEF
-716 ANPDDMYA
+716 ANPDDIYQ

-731 MGASTRLSKI
+731 MDASSRLSKI

-758 GKVSSTALKLV
+758 DKVSSTALKLV

-780 DTGITYEIVDTL
+780 DTGITYEIVDAL

-813 RFRNESKSLTPEVQT
+813 RFRNESRSLTPEVQT

-907 GVIKKVYRQIF
+907 GVIKKIYSQIF
-918 TSYKDFVGSDNVYSA
+918 TGYKDFIGSDTVYSA

-938 FAVMSNNVR
+938 FAVMSNNIK

-953 DVNRKSVYRSISA
+953 DANRKSVYRSISA
-966 SQDKIDQIHK
+966 SQDKVDQIHK

-1028 AFNQIGVYTLDPVSG
+1028 AFGQIGVYTLDPVSG

-1060 QNGFDNISAE
+1060 INGFDNISAE

-1093 KNSLDV
+1093 KDSLDV

-1138 INTTTEE
+1138 INTTVDE

-1159 NDMWGDEGKFTKFF
+1159 NDMWGDEGRFTKFF

-1214 ATSIVDKAKLGNWQ
+1214 ATSLVDKARLGNWQ
-1228 TEFME
+1228 TDFME
-1233 RDRDGNFTGL
+1233 RDKDGNFTGL

-1252 FKKDMEEFVQQLNQ
+1252 FKKDMEEFVQQLNE

-1318 CDHAHRRYSLIYYQ
+1318 CDHAHRRYSFMYYQ
-1332 ERLSQPY
+1332 ERLSHPY
-1339 DMSTRTGHGL
+1339 DMATRTGHGL

-1364 NYILQKCSDRKTGL
+1364 NYILQKCSDKKTGL
-1378 AYPERLNQEDYNKL
+1378 AHPERLQPEDYNKL

-1405 FDMYGNRKSGEELQT
+1405 FDMYGNRKSGEDLQT

-1425 AWNNWLQERTLYD
+1425 AWNNWLQEQILYD
-1438 VNYDAFDEEYQNIVD
+1438 VNYDAFDKEYQNIVN
-1453 DIKAGKKTYN
+1453 DINAGKKTYN

-1478 PEFLDYVFKGNQSQK
+1478 PEFLEYVFKGNQTQK
-1493 DYVTRMFQSSIKKL
+1493 DYVTKMFQSSIKKL
-1507 IKTKDGYVKDFSDV
+1507 IKTKNGYVKDFSDV

-1545 KNNQKAASSGISK
+1545 KNNQSAISSGIDV
-1558 EEFERNFSVSPIPYT
+1558 EEFQRNFDVREIPYT
-1573 DSSGMHLAKD
+1573 DPSGMYLAND
-1583 GTKFNPKNNPNNL
+1583 GTTKFDPNNNPSNL
-1596 ISMSWFEYILKQYTD
+1596 VPMSWFDYILKQYTD

-1619 RFVSVDGLVGI
+1619 RFVSIDGSVGI
-1630 DFSTFNG
+1630 DFSTLNG
-1637 DRKKIEK
+1637 DRKKIET
-1644 WIAENILMY
+1644 WIAKNILMY
-1653 EKTWEDKYGNIK
+1653 EKTWEDEYGNAK
-1665 SEYVPLTIFNQ
+1665 SKYVPLTIFNQ
-1676 LVPVEPGFGPSYKPT
+1676 LVPIQSTFGPHNKPT
-1691 SRFIPKGRFTTK
+1691 SRLIPKGRFTTK
-1703 RGSVYKGIFDM
+1703 RGSAYNGIFDTE
-1714 QFSEDDRSGIQPDF
+1714 FSEDDRSGIQPDF

-1787 RAARHPKKY
+1787 RAAKHPKKY
-1796 LKNAVSNAVS
+1796 LKNAAKNAVA
-1806 ATSDDMQMRSGDDYV
+1806 ATSDDTQMRGNDDYV

-1828 LKTAPTRFINEMD
+1828 LKTAPTRFIDEMD

-1946 AYNIPSMFTGVFD
+1946 AYNVPSMFTGVFD

-1996 IGNPIANCKAVAMMQ
+1996 IGNPIANCKAIAMMQ

-2091 QKEINKDWRDNIG
+2091 QKEINREWRNNIG

-2116 IAKLKDKYK
+2116 IVKLKDKYK
-2125 DVNLYDS
+2125 DISLYDS

-2143 LLNGNAPKNDQSS
+2143 LLNGNAPKNDQSA

-2177 EHWFAGYKPDNVVRK
+2177 EHWFAGYKPDNVVRR

-2199 IYRGSST
+2199 VYRGSST

-2212 KRLSL
+2212 RRLPL

-2259 HKQERLTDP
+2259 HKQERITDP

-2298 FHRHVEDE
+2298 FHRYVEDE

-2317 SLPSIHN
+2317 SLPSVYN
-2324 FIQQK
+2324 FVQQK

-2354 FVDMVKSATTVTS
+2354 FIDMVKSATTVTS

-2411 SATPLNNIQTWSS
+2411 TATPLNNIQTWSS

-2435 FDNTVTG
+2435 YDNTVTG
-2442 TMFKSGGYEWKDK
+2442 TMFKSGGYEWKK
-2455 VEDEDSERM
+2455 KAEDEDSERM
-2464 DDARMDEQRMDEQRM
+2464 DDGRMDEQRMDEQRM

>member
-34 SRNNGYSIDKAPNGA
+34 SRNKGYSIDKAPNGA

-60 TNGDRTRAIILKSKL
+60 TNGDRTRAIILKAKI

-80 LKWFGDWTSEDKR
+80 IKWFGDWTSEDK
-93 FKNANIIWGHPG
+93 
-105 TGKTW
+105 
-110 MFEHGAKNI
+110 E
-119 IDFDSE
+119 
-125 YKSKIGNLKE
+125 
-135 REQLKK
+135 
-141 KIGKSEY
+141 
-148 NKKLD
+148 
-153 ELFDQAKQEALKS
+153 
-166 GKKLL
+166 
-171 VSDMHFLRNRS
+171 
-182 KDLDIVT
+182 
-189 NISDQ
+189 
-194 EFIQRSHQRGEHDEA
+194 
-209 DKMEW
+209 
-214 KNSINQAMKNIPESK
+214 
-229 ILNTT
+229 
-234 GYISDLFAMSNVS
+234 NVS

-290 IDMSLSYNDDK
+290 IEMSISYNEDK
-301 ADNYEEIKNYDINEY
+301 AENYEEIKDYDISTY
-316 NRQIKE
+316 NRYKE
-322 ANEELFGALN
+322 IANKEIPEQLN

-350 KKEEFLYY
+350 KKQEFLYY
-358 IKNKEL
+358 IKNKEF

-407 EYSFHTLYEVQK
+407 EYSFHTLYDAEK

-426 ERKLQNNTFNY
+426 ERKLQNDTFNY
-437 TKIDFINIK
+437 TKIDFLNIK
-446 NPKVIDADGG
+446 NPKIIDAHGHM
-456 YWNRIDI
+456 WNNIHEKKYYDISDRLDKIKDRLSYDFSSSSSYIIYRIVCLRNATQAKALYEKIMESKYLLSVFKDI
-463 GEKENLTEEEKQ
+463 SEDDLIYYAEEKQ
-475 YYINKYKEIY
+475 KS
-485 KKLYDIHDE
+485 L
-494 HDIGLSYQ
+494 
-502 FNDFEDIK
+502 
-510 YDVLN
+510 
-515 ILKDAITNNRV
+515 
-526 LKLGVHIAGNEVTLI
+526 
-541 KDLGFNIDDI
+541 
-551 TIKPSKNSKF
+551 
-561 VSTRDLEKKYLLQS
+561 STRDLEKKYLLQS
-575 DDDARKNLKRIHR
+575 DADARKNLKRIHR
-588 LQSLIQADY
+588 LQSLIQADQI
-597 LNYTKVNK
+597 NYTKVNK
-605 ELRREK
+605 ELRGEK

-617 FKRNYDGSL
+617 LKRNRDGSL

-665 FTDISGDGTYDGVI
+665 FTEISGDGTYDGVI

-758 GKVSSTALKLV
+758 DKVSSTALKLV

-828 IVHEML
+828 IVHEVL

-918 TSYKDFVGSDNVYSA
+918 TSYKDFIGSDNVYSA

-953 DVNRKSVYRSISA
+953 DVNRKDVYRSISA
-966 SQDKIDQIHK
+966 SQDKVDQIHK

-1214 ATSIVDKAKLGNWQ
+1214 ATSLVDKAKLGNWQ

-1293 IENEVWVNGQP
+1293 IENEVWVNDQP

-1339 DMSTRTGHGL
+1339 DIETRTGHGL

-1453 DIKAGKKTYN
+1453 DINAGKKTYN

-1478 PEFLDYVFKGNQSQK
+1478 PEFLDYVFKGSQVKK
-1493 DYVTRMFQSSIKKL
+1493 DYVTKMFQSSIKKL

-1521 IFNYNPDGSVSIP
+1521 MFNYNPDGSVSIP

-1545 KNNQKAASSGISK
+1545 KNNQNAVSSGINK

-1573 DSSGMHLAKD
+1573 DASGMHLAKD
-1583 GTKFNPKNNPNNL
+1583 GTKFDPKNNPNNL

-1630 DFSTFNG
+1630 DFSTLNG

-1676 LVPVEPGFGPSYKPT
+1676 LVPVNTGFGPSYKPT

-1796 LKNAVSNAVS
+1796 LKNAASNAVS

-1828 LKTAPTRFINEMD
+1828 LKTAPTRFIDEMD

-1946 AYNIPSMFTGVFD
+1946 AYNLPSMFTGVFD

-2011 KDGLVKTSDE
+2011 KDGLVKTSDD
-2021 TFKNAYHSRLRRA
+2021 TFKNSYHSRFRRA

-2064 YPGNNLVKEGF
+2064 YPGNNLIKEGF
-2075 YTKAEFNR
+2075 YTKTEFDR

-2091 QKEINKDWRDNIG
+2091 QKEINRDWNDNIG

-2177 EHWFAGYKPDNVVRK
+2177 EHWFAGYKPDNVARK

-2237 AVLVNLLRGA
+2237 SVLVNLLRGA

-2298 FHRHVEDE
+2298 FHRYVEDE

-2354 FVDMVKSATTVTS
+2354 FIDMVKSATTVTS

-2455 VEDEDSERM
+2455 VEDEDSGRM
-2464 DDARMDEQRMDEQRM
+2464 DDARMDEQRMDEQRI

>member
-60 TNGDRTRAIILKSKL
+60 TNGDRTRAIILKAKI

-171 VSDMHFLRNRS
+171 VSDMHFLKNRS

-229 ILNTT
+229 VLNTT
-234 GYISDLFAMSNVS
+234 GYISDLFARSNVS

-290 IDMSLSYNDDK
+290 IEMSISYNEDK
-301 ADNYEEIKNYDINEY
+301 AENYEEIKDYDISTY
-316 NRQIKE
+316 NRYKE
-322 ANEELFGALN
+322 IANKEIPEQLN

-407 EYSFHTLYEVQK
+407 EYSFHTLYDAEK

-426 ERKLQNNTFNY
+426 ERKLQNDTFNY
-437 TKIDFINIK
+437 TKIDFLNIK
-446 NPKVIDADGG
+446 NPKIIDAHGHM
-456 YWNRIDI
+456 WNNIHEKKYYDI
-463 GEKENLTEEEKQ
+463 SDRLDKIKDRLSDDFSSSSSYIIYKIVCLSNATQAKALYEKIMESKYLSSVFKDISEDDLIYYAEEKQ
-475 YYINKYKEIY
+475 KS
-485 KKLYDIHDE
+485 L
-494 HDIGLSYQ
+494 
-502 FNDFEDIK
+502 
-510 YDVLN
+510 
-515 ILKDAITNNRV
+515 
-526 LKLGVHIAGNEVTLI
+526 
-541 KDLGFNIDDI
+541 
-551 TIKPSKNSKF
+551 
-561 VSTRDLEKKYLLQS
+561 STRDLEKKYLLQS
-575 DDDARKNLKRIHR
+575 DTDARKNLKRIHR
-588 LQSLIQADY
+588 LQSLIQADQI
-597 LNYTKVNK
+597 NYTKVNK
-605 ELRREK
+605 ELRGEK

-617 FKRNYDGSL
+617 LKRNRDGSL

-665 FTDISGDGTYDGVI
+665 LTEISGDGTYDGVI

-758 GKVSSTALKLV
+758 DKVSSTALKLV

-918 TSYKDFVGSDNVYSA
+918 TSYKDFIGSDNVYSA

-953 DVNRKSVYRSISA
+953 DSNRKDVYRSISA

-1214 ATSIVDKAKLGNWQ
+1214 ATSLVDKAKLGNWQ

-1293 IENEVWVNGQP
+1293 IENEVWVNDQP

-1339 DMSTRTGHGL
+1339 DIQTRTGHGL

-1425 AWNNWLQERTLYD
+1425 AWNNWLQERTIYD

-1478 PEFLDYVFKGNQSQK
+1478 PEFLDYVFKGSQVKK
-1493 DYVTRMFQSSIKKL
+1493 DYVTKMFQSSIKKL

-1545 KNNQKAASSGISK
+1545 KNNQKASSSGISK
-1558 EEFERNFSVSPIPYT
+1558 EEFERNFSVSAIPYT
-1573 DSSGMHLAKD
+1573 DASGMHLAKD
-1583 GTKFNPKNNPNNL
+1583 GTKFDPKNNPNNL

-1630 DFSTFNG
+1630 DFSTLNG

-1676 LVPVEPGFGPSYKPT
+1676 LVPVETGFGPSYKPT

-1796 LKNAVSNAVS
+1796 LKNAASNAVS

-2039 TGGYTMGDYMMNM
+2039 TGGYTIGDYMMNM

-2075 YTKAEFNR
+2075 YTKAEFDR

-2091 QKEINKDWRDNIG
+2091 QKEINRDWNDNIG

-2116 IAKLKDKYK
+2116 IVKLKDKYK
-2125 DVNLYDS
+2125 DINLYDS
-2132 KLSATIQQNMA
+2132 KLSATVQQNMA
-2143 LLNGNAPKNDQSS
+2143 LLNGNAPKNDQSA

-2177 EHWFAGYKPDNVVRK
+2177 EHWFAGYKPDNVARK

-2298 FHRHVEDE
+2298 FHRYVEDD

-2442 TMFKSGGYEWKDK
+2442 TMFKSGGYEWKNK
-2455 VEDEDSERM
+2455 VEDEDNERM

>member
-60 TNGDRTRAIILKSKL
+60 TNGDRTKAIILKAKI

-80 LKWFGDWTSEDKR
+80 LKWFGDWTSEYKR

-153 ELFDQAKQEALKS
+153 ELFDQAKQESLKS

-171 VSDMHFLRNRS
+171 VSDMYFLRNRS

-194 EFIQRSHQRGEHDEA
+194 EFIQRSHQRGEYDDA

-290 IDMSLSYNDDK
+290 IEMSLSYNEDK
-301 ADNYEEIKNYDINEY
+301 AENYEEIKNYDISTYNKYNEIA
-316 NRQIKE
+316 NKE
-322 ANEELFGALN
+322 IPEQLN

-407 EYSFHTLYEVQK
+407 EYSFHTLYDAEK

-426 ERKLQNNTFNY
+426 ERKLQNDTFDY
-437 TKIDFINIK
+437 TKIDFLNIK
-446 NPKVIDADGG
+446 NPKIIDAYGHM
-456 YWNRIDI
+456 WNNIHEKKYYDISDRLDKIKYRISNDFFSSTDYEYDSKPNFSDI
-463 GEKENLTEEEKQ
+463 IYKIVSLRNATQAKNLYERIMESMYLSSVFKDISEDDLIYYAEEKQ
-475 YYINKYKEIY
+475 KS
-485 KKLYDIHDE
+485 L
-494 HDIGLSYQ
+494 
-502 FNDFEDIK
+502 
-510 YDVLN
+510 
-515 ILKDAITNNRV
+515 
-526 LKLGVHIAGNEVTLI
+526 
-541 KDLGFNIDDI
+541 
-551 TIKPSKNSKF
+551 
-561 VSTRDLEKKYLLQS
+561 STRDLEKKYLLQS
-575 DDDARKNLKRIHR
+575 DIDARKNLKRIHR

-605 ELRREK
+605 ELQGEK

-617 FKRNYDGSL
+617 LKRNDDGSL
-626 QFIFGQHIGS
+626 QFRFGQHIGS

-685 YGSEVENPEPHTVY
+685 YGSGVENPQPHTVY

-716 ANPDDMYA
+716 ANTDDMYA

-731 MGASTRLSKI
+731 IGASTRLSKI

-758 GKVSSTALKLV
+758 EKVSSTALKLV

-780 DTGITYEIVDTL
+780 DTGITYEIVDIL
-792 PGGEAAHYDRANK
+792 PGGEAAHYDRANR

-886 FVQDLK
+886 FAQDLK

-918 TSYKDFVGSDNVYSA
+918 TSYKDFIGSDNVYSA

-938 FAVMSNNVR
+938 FSVMSNNVR

-953 DVNRKSVYRSISA
+953 DVNRKDVYRSISA
-966 SQDKIDQIHK
+966 SQDKVDQIHK

-1214 ATSIVDKAKLGNWQ
+1214 ATSLVDKAKLGNWQ

-1339 DMSTRTGHGL
+1339 DISTKTGHGL

-1438 VNYDAFDEEYQNIVD
+1438 VSYDAFDEEYQNIVD

-1478 PEFLDYVFKGNQSQK
+1478 PEFLDYVFKGSQVKK
-1493 DYVTRMFQSSIKKL
+1493 DYVTKMFQSSIKKL

-1545 KNNQKAASSGISK
+1545 KNNQKASSSGISK

-1573 DSSGMHLAKD
+1573 DASGMHLAKD
-1583 GTKFNPKNNPNNL
+1583 GTKFDPKNNPNNL

-1630 DFSTFNG
+1630 DFSTLNG

-1787 RAARHPKKY
+1787 RAAKHPKKY
-1796 LKNAVSNAVS
+1796 LKNAASNAIS
-1806 ATSDDMQMRSGDDYV
+1806 ATSDDIQMRSGDDYV

-1925 AEIAAAKAARV
+1925 AEIAASKAARV

-2091 QKEINKDWRDNIG
+2091 QKEINRDWNDNIG

-2177 EHWFAGYKPDNVVRK
+2177 EHWFAGYKPDNVARK

-2247 QSQLAIFNQMML
+2247 WSQLAIFNQIML

-2298 FHRHVEDE
+2298 FHRHVEDQ

-2464 DDARMDEQRMDEQRM
+2464 DDARMDEQRIDDERM
-2479 DDTRMD
+2479 D

>member
-1 MKDICPNLHNKQ
+1 
-13 VAQEYGELEDLFG
+13 
-26 PDTAHLLW
+26 
-34 SRNNGYSIDKAPNGA
+34 
-49 DSILFGELLHI
+49 
-60 TNGDRTRAIILKSKL
+60 
-75 YSDEF
+75 
-80 LKWFGDWTSEDKR
+80 
-93 FKNANIIWGHPG
+93 
-105 TGKTW
+105 
-110 MFEHGAKNI
+110 
-119 IDFDSE
+119 
-125 YKSKIGNLKE
+125 
-135 REQLKK
+135 
-141 KIGKSEY
+141 
-148 NKKLD
+148 
-153 ELFDQAKQEALKS
+153 
-166 GKKLL
+166 
-171 VSDMHFLRNRS
+171 
-182 KDLDIVT
+182 
-189 NISDQ
+189 
-194 EFIQRSHQRGEHDEA
+194 
-209 DKMEW
+209 
-214 KNSINQAMKNIPESK
+214 
-229 ILNTT
+229 
-234 GYISDLFAMSNVS
+234 
-247 KVVDKNGEPQVTYH
+247 
-261 TVSPRYNPNFK
+261 
-272 KFDTNIEGF
+272 
-281 KTAIYHTDS
+281 
-290 IDMSLSYNDDK
+290 
-301 ADNYEEIKNYDINEY
+301 
-316 NRQIKE
+316 
-322 ANEELFGALN
+322 
-332 DINKDDF
+332 
-339 LDERNYDWFLK
+339 
-350 KKEEFLYY
+350 
-358 IKNKEL
+358 
-364 DNAEYILNSFIG
+364 
-376 LLKKNKEKSVLVN
+376 
-389 GPFGDYFETFY
+389 
-400 QSKLDDL
+400 
-407 EYSFHTLYEVQK
+407 
-419 NHNPYYI
+419 
-426 ERKLQNNTFNY
+426 
-437 TKIDFINIK
+437 
-446 NPKVIDADGG
+446 
-456 YWNRIDI
+456 
-463 GEKENLTEEEKQ
+463 
-475 YYINKYKEIY
+475 
-485 KKLYDIHDE
+485 
-494 HDIGLSYQ
+494 
-502 FNDFEDIK
+502 
-510 YDVLN
+510 
-515 ILKDAITNNRV
+515 
-526 LKLGVHIAGNEVTLI
+526 
-541 KDLGFNIDDI
+541 
-551 TIKPSKNSKF
+551 
-561 VSTRDLEKKYLLQS
+561 
-575 DDDARKNLKRIHR
+575 
-588 LQSLIQADY
+588 
-597 LNYTKVNK
+597 
-605 ELRREK
+605 
-611 TLLGLK
+611 
-617 FKRNYDGSL
+617 
-626 QFIFGQHIGS
+626 
-636 FTRYGLTDEYANRIF
+636 
-651 KQSLFYFLNDVAQD
+651 
-665 FTDISGDGTYDGVI
+665 
-679 INNVID
+679 
-685 YGSEVENPEPHTVY
+685 
-699 ECVDNSQV
+699 
-707 KSIFNNGQF
+707 
-716 ANPDDMYA
+716 MYA

-741 PSKGDMSTLQ
+741 PSNGDMSTLQ

-758 GKVSSTALKLV
+758 DKVSSTALKLV

-918 TSYKDFVGSDNVYSA
+918 TSYKDFIGSDNVYSA

-953 DVNRKSVYRSISA
+953 DVNRKDVYRSISA
-966 SQDKIDQIHK
+966 SQDKVDQIHK

-1043 VIPARRDTVL
+1043 VIPSRRDTVL

-1214 ATSIVDKAKLGNWQ
+1214 ATSLVDKAKLGNWQ

-1293 IENEVWVNGQP
+1293 IENEVWVNDQP

-1339 DMSTRTGHGL
+1339 DIETRTGHGL

-1438 VNYDAFDEEYQNIVD
+1438 VNYDAFDEEYQKIVD
-1453 DIKAGKKTYN
+1453 DINAGKKTYN

-1478 PEFLDYVFKGNQSQK
+1478 PEFLDYVFKGSQVKK
-1493 DYVTRMFQSSIKKL
+1493 DYVTKMFQSSIKKL
-1507 IKTKDGYVKDFSDV
+1507 IKTNDGYVKDFSDV
-1521 IFNYNPDGSVSIP
+1521 MFNYNPDGSVSIP

-1545 KNNQKAASSGISK
+1545 KNNQNAVSSGISK
-1558 EEFERNFSVSPIPYT
+1558 EEFERNFSVSSIPYT
-1573 DSSGMHLAKD
+1573 DASGMHLAKD
-1583 GTKFNPKNNPNNL
+1583 GTKFDPKNNPNNL

-1630 DFSTFNG
+1630 DFSTLNG

-1653 EKTWEDKYGNIK
+1653 EKTWEDEYGNAK

-1703 RGSVYKGIFDM
+1703 RGSIYKGIFDM

-1796 LKNAVSNAVS
+1796 LKNAASNAVS

-2039 TGGYTMGDYMMNM
+2039 TGGYTIGDYMMNM

-2091 QKEINKDWRDNIG
+2091 QKEINRDWNDNIG

-2116 IAKLKDKYK
+2116 IAKLKYKYK

-2177 EHWFAGYKPDNVVRK
+2177 EHWFAGYKPDNVARK

-2206 LRRQRR
+2206 LRRHRR

-2247 QSQLAIFNQMML
+2247 QSQLAIFNQIML

-2268 RKVNPNEAK
+2268 RKVNLNEAK

-2306 TKDLKP
+2306 TKNLKP

>member
-60 TNGDRTRAIILKSKL
+60 TNGDRTRAIILKAKI

-80 LKWFGDWTSEDKR
+80 LKWFGDWTSKDK
-93 FKNANIIWGHPG
+93 
-105 TGKTW
+105 
-110 MFEHGAKNI
+110 E
-119 IDFDSE
+119 
-125 YKSKIGNLKE
+125 
-135 REQLKK
+135 
-141 KIGKSEY
+141 
-148 NKKLD
+148 
-153 ELFDQAKQEALKS
+153 
-166 GKKLL
+166 
-171 VSDMHFLRNRS
+171 
-182 KDLDIVT
+182 
-189 NISDQ
+189 
-194 EFIQRSHQRGEHDEA
+194 
-209 DKMEW
+209 
-214 KNSINQAMKNIPESK
+214 
-229 ILNTT
+229 
-234 GYISDLFAMSNVS
+234 NVS

-290 IDMSLSYNDDK
+290 IEMSISYNEDK
-301 ADNYEEIKNYDINEY
+301 AENYEEIKDYDISTY
-316 NRQIKE
+316 NRYKE
-322 ANEELFGALN
+322 IANKEIPEQLN

-389 GPFGDYFETFY
+389 DPFGDYFETFY

-407 EYSFHTLYEVQK
+407 EHSFHTLYDAEK

-426 ERKLQNNTFNY
+426 ERKLQNDTFNY
-437 TKIDFINIK
+437 TKIDFLNIK
-446 NPKVIDADGG
+446 NPKIIDAHGHM
-456 YWNRIDI
+456 WNNIHEKKYYDISDRLDKIKDRLSDDFSSSSSYIIYRIVSLRNATQAKALYEKIMESKYLSSVFKDI
-463 GEKENLTEEEKQ
+463 SEDDIIYYAEEKQ
-475 YYINKYKEIY
+475 KS
-485 KKLYDIHDE
+485 L
-494 HDIGLSYQ
+494 
-502 FNDFEDIK
+502 
-510 YDVLN
+510 
-515 ILKDAITNNRV
+515 
-526 LKLGVHIAGNEVTLI
+526 
-541 KDLGFNIDDI
+541 
-551 TIKPSKNSKF
+551 
-561 VSTRDLEKKYLLQS
+561 STRDLEKKYLLQS
-575 DDDARKNLKRIHR
+575 GDDARKNLKRIHR

-605 ELRREK
+605 ELRGEK

-617 FKRNYDGSL
+617 FKRNDDGSL

-741 PSKGDMSTLQ
+741 PSKGDMYTLQ

-758 GKVSSTALKLV
+758 DKVSSTALKLV

-886 FVQDLK
+886 FVYDLK

-953 DVNRKSVYRSISA
+953 DVNRKGVYRSISA
-966 SQDKIDQIHK
+966 SQDKVDQIHK

-1200 SIAVQQR
+1200 SISVQQR

-1214 ATSIVDKAKLGNWQ
+1214 ATSLVDKAKLGNWQ

-1293 IENEVWVNGQP
+1293 IENEVWVNDQP

-1339 DMSTRTGHGL
+1339 DIETRTGHGL

-1438 VNYDAFDEEYQNIVD
+1438 VNYDAFDEEYQKIVD
-1453 DIKAGKKTYN
+1453 DINAGKKTYN

-1478 PEFLDYVFKGNQSQK
+1478 PEFLDYVFKGSQVKK
-1493 DYVTRMFQSSIKKL
+1493 DYVTKMFQSSIKKL

-1545 KNNQKAASSGISK
+1545 KNNQKASSSGISK

-1573 DSSGMHLAKD
+1573 DASGMHLAKD
-1583 GTKFNPKNNPNNL
+1583 GTKFDPKNNPNNL

-1630 DFSTFNG
+1630 DFSTLNG

-1676 LVPVEPGFGPSYKPT
+1676 LVPVNTGFGPSYKPT

-1796 LKNAVSNAVS
+1796 IKNAASNAVS

-1946 AYNIPSMFTGVFD
+1946 AYNLPSMFTGVFD

-2091 QKEINKDWRDNIG
+2091 QKEINRDWNDNIG

-2177 EHWFAGYKPDNVVRK
+2177 EHWFAGYKPDNVARK

-2464 DDARMDEQRMDEQRM
+2464 DDARMDEQRMDEQRI

>member
-34 SRNNGYSIDKAPNGA
+34 SRNNGNSIDKAPNGA
-49 DSILFGELLHI
+49 DSILFGELLHV
-60 TNGDRTRAIILKSKL
+60 TNGDRTRAIILKAKV

-80 LKWFGDWTSEDKR
+80 LKWFGDWTSEDK
-93 FKNANIIWGHPG
+93 
-105 TGKTW
+105 
-110 MFEHGAKNI
+110 E
-119 IDFDSE
+119 
-125 YKSKIGNLKE
+125 
-135 REQLKK
+135 
-141 KIGKSEY
+141 
-148 NKKLD
+148 
-153 ELFDQAKQEALKS
+153 
-166 GKKLL
+166 
-171 VSDMHFLRNRS
+171 
-182 KDLDIVT
+182 
-189 NISDQ
+189 
-194 EFIQRSHQRGEHDEA
+194 
-209 DKMEW
+209 
-214 KNSINQAMKNIPESK
+214 
-229 ILNTT
+229 
-234 GYISDLFAMSNVS
+234 NVS
-247 KVVDKNGEPQVTYH
+247 KVVDENGEPKVMYH
-261 TVSPRYNPNFK
+261 GTDHGDFK
-272 KFDTNIEGF
+272 KFDLKYFGKTDNGDNGRGF
-281 KTAIYHTDS
+281 YFAYEKDVALGYGETLYPVYLSAKRPFYHTGFETYSIIKGFNREYNPTQRELFQQRIKSIQNRIQRSQDLLKENNDPIISKIELKKIQHNKDELKRLQDDLKNKDEDFLNSKLYNTLDEYDS
-290 IDMSLSYNDDK
+290 ILESD
-301 ADNYEEIKNYDINEY
+301 
-316 NRQIKE
+316 
-322 ANEELFGALN
+322 
-332 DINKDDF
+332 
-339 LDERNYDWFLK
+339 
-350 KKEEFLYY
+350 
-358 IKNKEL
+358 
-364 DNAEYILNSFIG
+364 
-376 LLKKNKEKSVLVN
+376 
-389 GPFGDYFETFY
+389 PHY
-400 QSKLDDL
+400 QAVVK
-407 EYSFHTLYEVQK
+407 
-419 NHNPYYI
+419 
-426 ERKLQNNTFNY
+426 
-437 TKIDFINIK
+437 
-446 NPKVIDADGG
+446 
-456 YWNRIDI
+456 
-463 GEKENLTEEEKQ
+463 
-475 YYINKYKEIY
+475 
-485 KKLYDIHDE
+485 
-494 HDIGLSYQ
+494 
-502 FNDFEDIK
+502 
-510 YDVLN
+510 
-515 ILKDAITNNRV
+515 
-526 LKLGVHIAGNEVTLI
+526 
-541 KDLGFNIDDI
+541 
-551 TIKPSKNSKF
+551 
-561 VSTRDLEKKYLLQS
+561 
-575 DDDARKNLKRIHR
+575 
-588 LQSLIQADY
+588 
-597 LNYTKVNK
+597 
-605 ELRREK
+605 
-611 TLLGLK
+611 
-617 FKRNYDGSL
+617 
-626 QFIFGQHIGS
+626 
-636 FTRYGLTDEYANRIF
+636 
-651 KQSLFYFLNDVAQD
+651 
-665 FTDISGDGTYDGVI
+665 
-679 INNVID
+679 
-685 YGSEVENPEPHTVY
+685 
-699 ECVDNSQV
+699 DNSQI
-707 KSIFNNGQF
+707 KSIFNNGEF
-716 ANPDDMYA
+716 ANPDDIYQ

-731 MGASTRLSKI
+731 MGASSRLSKI

-758 GKVSSTALKLV
+758 DKVSSTALKLV

-780 DTGITYEIVDTL
+780 DTGITYEIVDAL

-813 RFRNESKSLTPEVQT
+813 RFRNESRSLTPEVQT

-848 REQFQHLLDVTRNK
+848 RDQFQHLLDVTRNK
-862 LGDKANYY
+862 LGDKANHY

-918 TSYKDFVGSDNVYSA
+918 TSYKKFIGDDNVYSA

-947 KDEDAV
+947 KDEDVV
-953 DVNRKSVYRSISA
+953 DVNRKEVYRSISA
-966 SQDKIDQIHK
+966 SQDKVDQIHK

-1028 AFNQIGVYTLDPVSG
+1028 AFGQIGVYTLDPVSG

-1060 QNGFDNISAE
+1060 INGFDNISAE

-1093 KNSLDV
+1093 KDSLDV

-1138 INTTTEE
+1138 INTTVEE

-1159 NDMWGDEGKFTKFF
+1159 NDMWGDEGRFTKFF

-1214 ATSIVDKAKLGNWQ
+1214 ATSLVDKARLGNWQ
-1228 TEFME
+1228 TDFME
-1233 RDRDGNFTGL
+1233 RDKDGNFTGL

-1252 FKKDMEEFVQQLNQ
+1252 FKKDMEEFVQQLNE

-1318 CDHAHRRYSLIYYQ
+1318 CDHAHRRYSLMYYQ
-1332 ERLSQPY
+1332 ERLSHPY
-1339 DMSTRTGHGL
+1339 DMATRTGHGL

-1364 NYILQKCSDRKTGL
+1364 NYILQKCSDKKTGL
-1378 AYPERLNQEDYNKL
+1378 AYPERLQPEDYNKL

-1425 AWNNWLQERTLYD
+1425 AWNNWLQEQTLYD
-1438 VNYDAFDEEYQNIVD
+1438 VDYDAFDEEYQKIVD
-1453 DIKAGKKTYN
+1453 DINAGKKTYN

-1478 PEFLDYVFKGNQSQK
+1478 PEFLDYVFKGNQTQK
-1493 DYVTRMFQSSIKKL
+1493 DYVTKMFQSSIKKL
-1507 IKTKDGYVKDFSDV
+1507 IKTKNGYVKDFSDV

-1534 DMWGYQRLGDI
+1534 NMWGYQRLGDI
-1545 KNNQKAASSGISK
+1545 KNNQSAVSSGIDV
-1558 EEFERNFSVSPIPYT
+1558 EEFKRNFDVSPIPYT
-1573 DSSGMHLAKD
+1573 DLSGMHLAKD
-1583 GTKFNPKNNPNNL
+1583 GVTKFDPNNNPNNL
-1596 ISMSWFEYILKQYTD
+1596 DSMSWFEYILKQYTD

-1637 DRKKIEK
+1637 DRKKIET
-1644 WIAENILMY
+1644 WIAKNILMY
-1653 EKTWEDKYGNIK
+1653 EKTWEDEYGNAK

-1676 LVPVEPGFGPSYKPT
+1676 LVPVEAGFGPSYKPT
-1691 SRFIPKGRFTTK
+1691 SRLIPKGRFTTK
-1703 RGSVYKGIFDM
+1703 RGSVYKGIFDI

-1776 QIEGTSLMKRS
+1776 QIEGTASMKRS

-1796 LKNAVSNAVS
+1796 LKNAASNAVS
-1806 ATSDDMQMRSGDDYV
+1806 ATSDDMQMRGGDDYV

-1946 AYNIPSMFTGVFD
+1946 AYNVPSMFTGVFD

-1996 IGNPIANCKAVAMMQ
+1996 IGNPIANCKAIAMMQ

-2091 QKEINKDWRDNIG
+2091 QKEINREWRNNIG

-2125 DVNLYDS
+2125 NIDLYDS

-2143 LLNGNAPKNDQSS
+2143 LLNGNAPKNDQSA

-2177 EHWFAGYKPDNVVRK
+2177 EHWFAGYKPDNVVRR

-2212 KRLSL
+2212 KRLPL

-2259 HKQERLTDP
+2259 HKQERITDP

-2298 FHRHVEDE
+2298 FHRYVEDE

-2411 SATPLNNIQTWSS
+2411 TATPLNNIQTWSS

-2442 TMFKSGGYEWKDK
+2442 TMFKSGGYEWKNK

-2479 DDTRMD
+2479 DDERMD

>member
-60 TNGDRTRAIILKSKL
+60 TNGDRTRAIILKAKI
-75 YSDEF
+75 YSDRF
-80 LKWFGDWTSEDKR
+80 FKWFGDWTSD
-93 FKNANIIWGHPG
+93 N
-105 TGKTW
+105 
-110 MFEHGAKNI
+110 
-119 IDFDSE
+119 
-125 YKSKIGNLKE
+125 KE
-135 REQLKK
+135 
-141 KIGKSEY
+141 
-148 NKKLD
+148 
-153 ELFDQAKQEALKS
+153 
-166 GKKLL
+166 
-171 VSDMHFLRNRS
+171 
-182 KDLDIVT
+182 
-189 NISDQ
+189 
-194 EFIQRSHQRGEHDEA
+194 
-209 DKMEW
+209 
-214 KNSINQAMKNIPESK
+214 
-229 ILNTT
+229 
-234 GYISDLFAMSNVS
+234 NVS
-247 KVVDKNGEPQVTYH
+247 KVVDGNGEPKVMYH
-261 TVSPRYNPNFK
+261 GTDHGDFK
-272 KFDTNIEGF
+272 KFDLKYFGKTDNGDNGRGF
-281 KTAIYHTDS
+281 YFAYEKDVALGYGETLYPVYLSAKRPFYHTGFETSSIIKGFNRKYNPTQRELFQQRIKSIQNRIQRSQDLLKENNDPIISKIELKKIQHNKDELKRLQDDLKNKDEDFLNSKLYNTLDEYDS
-290 IDMSLSYNDDK
+290 ILESD
-301 ADNYEEIKNYDINEY
+301 
-316 NRQIKE
+316 
-322 ANEELFGALN
+322 
-332 DINKDDF
+332 
-339 LDERNYDWFLK
+339 
-350 KKEEFLYY
+350 
-358 IKNKEL
+358 
-364 DNAEYILNSFIG
+364 
-376 LLKKNKEKSVLVN
+376 
-389 GPFGDYFETFY
+389 PHY
-400 QSKLDDL
+400 QAVVK
-407 EYSFHTLYEVQK
+407 
-419 NHNPYYI
+419 
-426 ERKLQNNTFNY
+426 
-437 TKIDFINIK
+437 
-446 NPKVIDADGG
+446 
-456 YWNRIDI
+456 
-463 GEKENLTEEEKQ
+463 
-475 YYINKYKEIY
+475 
-485 KKLYDIHDE
+485 
-494 HDIGLSYQ
+494 
-502 FNDFEDIK
+502 
-510 YDVLN
+510 
-515 ILKDAITNNRV
+515 
-526 LKLGVHIAGNEVTLI
+526 
-541 KDLGFNIDDI
+541 
-551 TIKPSKNSKF
+551 
-561 VSTRDLEKKYLLQS
+561 
-575 DDDARKNLKRIHR
+575 
-588 LQSLIQADY
+588 
-597 LNYTKVNK
+597 
-605 ELRREK
+605 
-611 TLLGLK
+611 
-617 FKRNYDGSL
+617 
-626 QFIFGQHIGS
+626 
-636 FTRYGLTDEYANRIF
+636 
-651 KQSLFYFLNDVAQD
+651 
-665 FTDISGDGTYDGVI
+665 
-679 INNVID
+679 
-685 YGSEVENPEPHTVY
+685 
-699 ECVDNSQV
+699 DNSQI
-707 KSIFNNGQF
+707 KSIFNNGEFTNQ
-716 ANPDDMYA
+716 DDIYQ

-731 MGASTRLSKI
+731 MVASIRLSKI

-758 GKVSSTALKLV
+758 DKVSSTSLKLV

-792 PGGEAAHYDRANK
+792 PSGEAAHYDRANK

-813 RFRNESKSLTPEVQT
+813 RFRNESKSLTPEVQA

-834 HAVTVHAIETNSRV
+834 HVVTVHAIETNSRV
-848 REQFQHLLDVTRNK
+848 REQFQHLLDLTRNK

-953 DVNRKSVYRSISA
+953 DVNRRDVYRSISA
-966 SQDKIDQIHK
+966 SQDKVDQIHK

-1043 VIPARRDTVL
+1043 VIPSRRDTVL

-1293 IENEVWVNGQP
+1293 IENEVWVNDQP

-1339 DMSTRTGHGL
+1339 DIETRTGHGL

-1392 QMWRDALQDLGNP
+1392 QMWRDALQDLDNP

-1438 VNYDAFDEEYQNIVD
+1438 VNYDAFDEEYQKIVD
-1453 DIKAGKKTYN
+1453 DINAGKKTYN

-1521 IFNYNPDGSVSIP
+1521 MFNYNPDGSVSIP

-1545 KNNQKAASSGISK
+1545 KNNQKAVSSGISK
-1558 EEFERNFSVSPIPYT
+1558 EEFERNFSISPIPYT
-1573 DSSGMHLAKD
+1573 DASGMHLAKD
-1583 GTKFNPKNNPNNL
+1583 GTKFDPKNNPNNL

-1630 DFSTFNG
+1630 DFSTLNG

-1676 LVPVEPGFGPSYKPT
+1676 LVPVNTGFGPSYKPT

-1796 LKNAVSNAVS
+1796 LKNAASNAVS

-1871 AKVETLA
+1871 AKVETLD

-1946 AYNIPSMFTGVFD
+1946 AYNLPSMFTGVFD

-2091 QKEINKDWRDNIG
+2091 QKEINRDWNDNIG

-2177 EHWFAGYKPDNVVRK
+2177 EHWFAGYKPDNVARK

-2247 QSQLAIFNQMML
+2247 QSQLAIFNQIML